1 MSRYFLE
8 LAYKGTRYKGFQIQE
23 NANTIQTEVE
33 TALETIQRTHIS
45 LTGSSRTDT
54 GVHAFQNYFH
64 FDYDGEI
71 NPQLVYKMNAL
82 LPNDIAIRNCMLMKP
97 ESHSRFDAISRRYS
111 YRIHRKKDPFFEG
124 LSFFYPYKLDVR
136 LMEEATSLLKEQ
148 TNFFGFAKTNSQV
161 KNFNCTILESTW
173 RLEGEQLVFTIEANR
188 FLRGMVRQVTAS
200 LLKVGRHQL
209 SLDQFRQLFAGDEKC
224 GFSVPPQGLFLQ
236 AVRFPQDYFSAS
248 VL

>member
-8 LAYKGTRYKGFQIQE
+8 LSYKGTRFNGFQIQE
-23 NANTIQTEVE
+23 NANTIQSEVE
-33 TALETIQRTHIS
+33 TALGTIQRSHIS

-54 GVHAFQNYFH
+54 GVHALQNYFH
-64 FDYDGEI
+64 FDFDEEI

-82 LPNDIAIRNCMLMKP
+82 LPNDIAIKNCILMKP
-97 ESHSRFDAISRRYS
+97 ESHSRFDALSRRYH

-124 LSFFYPYKLDVR
+124 LSFFYPYKLDMN
-136 LMEEATSLLKEQ
+136 LIEEATLFLKRQ
-148 TNFFGFAKTNSQV
+148 TNFFAFAKTNSQV
-161 KNFNCTILESTW
+161 KNFNCIITEGKWTK
-173 RLEGEQLVFTIEANR
+173 EGEQLVFTIEANR

-209 SLDQFRQLFAGDEKC
+209 SLDQFRQLFAGVEKC
-224 GFSVPPQGLFLQ
+224 GYSVPPQGLFLQ
-236 AVRFPQDYFSAS
+236 SVKFPPKYFPAP

>member
-8 LAYKGTRYKGFQIQE
+8 LAYKGTRYKGFQIQD

-54 GVHAFQNYFH
+54 GVHALQNYFH
-64 FDYDGEI
+64 FDFDGEI

-82 LPNDIAIRNCMLMKP
+82 LPNDIAVRNCILMKQ
-97 ESHSRFDAISRRYS
+97 ESHSRFDAISRRYK

-124 LSFFYPYKLDVR
+124 LSFFYPYKLDMQ
-136 LMEEATSLLKEQ
+136 LMEEGAMFVKEQ
-148 TNFFGFAKTNSQV
+148 TNFFAFAKTNSQV
-161 KNFNCTILESTW
+161 KNFNCGILESNW
-173 RLEGEQLVFTIEANR
+173 NKEGEQIVFTIEANR
-188 FLRGMVRQVTAS
+188 FLRGMVRLLTAS

-209 SLDQFRQLFAGDEKC
+209 SLDQFKQLFNGDEKC
-224 GFSVPPQGLFLQ
+224 GYSVPPQGLFLQ
-236 AVRFPQDYFSAS
+236 SVQFPKDYFPAP